1 MKLYGK
7 AEWLGELRQAMA
19 VRNPGHRRKVDEA
32 VA

>member
-19 VRNPGHRRKVDEA
+19 VRNPGRRRRAAEA
-32 VA
+32 VV